1 MIKYNTDINIIGS
14 IPDYHLII
22 KALPLLIDD
31 KLLLKKIL
39 IEDNEFNFR
48 TEKSRK
54 RFLSAVNSAFIF
66 EDIDFN
72 KFNSKLLYAFV
83 NDNKS
88 QLVILFWLFSLKNSL
103 FFELNR
109 DVFFKY
115 YYQGR
120 AVLPKE
126 DIVAYLKEFLHSNT
140 ELKGKW
146 SDITIETIAS
156 KYLTVLK
163 KFGLLEGVQKKHFN
177 NIRISNELLA
187 VFIHLYKN
195 IDNRNTNVLENDFT
209 QFSFISEDSLL
220 ERLKKIAKKDW
231 IKMNYTGK
239 TLKVETVFDINN
251 IENGIFR
258 RK

>member
-1 MIKYNTDINIIGS
+1 LKHNTDINIIGS
-14 IPDYHLII
+14 IPDYHLLI
-22 KALPLLIDD
+22 KALPILVNNKVLLE
-31 KLLLKKIL
+31 KIL
-39 IEDNEFNFR
+39 VEDNEFNFR

-54 RFLSAVNSAFIF
+54 RFLSAINSAFIF

-72 KFNSKLLYAFV
+72 KYNSELLGVFE

-88 QLVILFWLFSLKNSL
+88 QLVILFWLFSLKNTL

-126 DIVAYLKEFLHSNT
+126 DIVAFLKELLYNNK
-140 ELKGKW
+140 ELRGKW
-146 SDITIETIAS
+146 SEITIETIAS

-187 VFIHLYKN
+187 VFIHLYKK
-195 IDNRNTNVLENDFT
+195 ISNRSTNVLEDDFT
-209 QFSFISEDSLL
+209 QFSFVAENNLL

-231 IKMNYTGK
+231 IKMKYSGTA
-239 TLKVETVFDINN
+239 LSVEPVFDKNN
-251 IENGIFR
+251 IKDGIFR
-258 RK
+258 RT